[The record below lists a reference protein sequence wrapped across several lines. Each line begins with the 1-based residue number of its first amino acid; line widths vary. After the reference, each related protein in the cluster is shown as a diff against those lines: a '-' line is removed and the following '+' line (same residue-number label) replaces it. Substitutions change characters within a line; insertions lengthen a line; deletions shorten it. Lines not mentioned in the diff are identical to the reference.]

1 MLYWRQRFCFAGLG
15 GRLGHSATGCEA
27 CGWSGRKFFGNFF
40 WSSNVLKIY
49 KSDKKCKIMEPRVFF
64 WLQIVPGGLGVGWSW
79 GGVFRWFC
87 SISLANG
94 FLEFSISILMGFSK
108 GSRNRDVRFDELSAA
123 SGVHFLWFQK
133 FGRAVHRQ
141 FRFFLTSS
149 WFFALCFYHR

>member
-1 MLYWRQRFCFAGLG
+1 M
-15 GRLGHSATGCEA
+15 
-27 CGWSGRKFFGNFF
+27 
-40 WSSNVLKIY
+40 
-49 KSDKKCKIMEPRVFF
+49 
-64 WLQIVPGGLGVGWSW
+64 PGGLGVGWSW

-108 GSRNRDVRFDELSAA
+108 GSRNRDVRVDELSAA

-141 FRFFLTSS
+141 FRFFSDVQLVFCSVLLSPVGGFISCNFGISEKWIFVNRQET
-149 WFFALCFYHR
+149 RITPIEN